1 MGRIEKNETC
11 TLNNS
16 LTLYRYYNDD
26 GTTGGWVRCEENVV
40 DSYLGED
47 VYIISEEAR
56 VINSSIYSK
65 SIIQNDTVI
74 EGCGIGRINVTEES
88 TGIRLINIT
97 LIEALF
103 AQCRDISIIKSGFE
117 EEGIRFVDVHSFLA
131 NNCNFLS
138 NGAIKNC
145 KNVELVN
152 CRIKTELDDANT
164 FIAVDS
170 KSDKEGLCTFSE
182 EWNKVIVENNG
193 YD

>member
-47 VYIISEEAR
+47 VHIISEEAR

-103 AQCRDISIIKSGFE
+103 AQCRNISIIKSGFK
-117 EEGIRFVDVHSFLA
+117 EEGIRFVDVQSFLA

-145 KNVELVN
+145 KNVVLVN
-152 CRIKTELDDANT
+152 CRIKTELDDVNT

-170 KSDKEGLCTFSE
+170 ESDRDGLRTFSE
-182 EWNKVIVENNG
+182 EWIKVIVEN
-193 YD
+193 YEHD

>member
-47 VYIISEEAR
+47 VHIISEEAR

-88 TGIRLINIT
+88 TGIRLINTT
-97 LIEALF
+97 LIEAMF
-103 AQCRDISIIKSGFE
+103 ARCENVSIIQSGFK
-117 EEGIRFVDVHSFLA
+117 EEGIRFVDVKSFLA
-131 NNCNFLS
+131 NNCDFLS
-138 NGAIKNC
+138 NGSIKNC
-145 KNVELVN
+145 KNVVLVD
-152 CRIKTELDDANT
+152 CEIRIELDDINT

-170 KSDKEGLCTFSE
+170 ESDKEGSCTFSE
-182 EWNKVIVENNG
+182 EWVKVIVEDNEYN
-193 YD
+193 

>member
-1 MGRIEKNETC
+1 MGKIEKNETC
-11 TLNNS
+11 TVNNK
-16 LTLYRYYNDD
+16 LILYRYYNDD

-74 EGCGIGRINVTEES
+74 GGCGIGRINVTEES
-88 TGIRLINIT
+88 TGIRLINVT

-103 AQCRDISIIKSGFE
+103 AQCRNISIIKSGFK
-117 EEGIRFVDVHSFLA
+117 EEGIRFVDVKSFLA

-145 KNVELVN
+145 KNVVLVD
-152 CRIKTELDDANT
+152 CEIRTELDDVNT

-170 KSDKEGLCTFSE
+170 ESDKEGSCTFSE
-182 EWNKVIVENNG
+182 KWIKVIVEDNEYN
-193 YD
+193 

>member
-47 VYIISEEAR
+47 VHIISEEAR

-65 SIIQNDTVI
+65 SIIQNDTII
-74 EGCGIGRINVTEES
+74 EGCGIGRINVTGES
-88 TGIRLINIT
+88 TGIRLIGVN
-97 LIEALF
+97 LIEVMF
-103 AQCRDISIIKSGFE
+103 ANCENVSIVESGFK
-117 EEGIRFVDVHSFLA
+117 EEGIRFVDVKSFLA

-145 KNVELVN
+145 KNVVLVD
-152 CRIKTELDDANT
+152 CEIKTELDDVNT

-170 KSDKEGLCTFSE
+170 ELDKEGSCTFSE
-182 EWNKVIVENNG
+182 EWIKVIVEDNEYN
-193 YD
+193 

>member
-1 MGRIEKNETC
+1 MGRVEKNETC
-11 TLNNS
+11 TLNNN

-47 VYIISEEAR
+47 VHIISEEAR

-74 EGCGIGRINVTEES
+74 EGCGIGRINITEES
-88 TGIRLINIT
+88 TGIRLIGVT
-97 LIEALF
+97 LIEAMF
-103 AQCRDISIIKSGFE
+103 ARCENVSIVESGFK
-117 EEGIRFVDVHSFLA
+117 EEGIRFVDVQSFLA

-145 KNVELVN
+145 KNVVLAN
-152 CRIKTELDDANT
+152 CEIRTELDDVNT

-170 KSDKEGLCTFSE
+170 ESDKEGSCTFSE
-182 EWNKVIVENNG
+182 KWIKVIVEDNEYN
-193 YD
+193 

>member
-1 MGRIEKNETC
+1 MGRVEKSETC
-11 TLNNS
+11 TLNNN

-26 GTTGGWVRCEENVV
+26 GTTGGWVRREENVV
-40 DSYLGED
+40 DSYLGEE

-65 SIIQNDTVI
+65 SIIQSDTVI

-88 TGIRLINIT
+88 TGIRLINVT
-97 LIEALF
+97 LIEVLF
-103 AQCRDISIIKSGFE
+103 AQCRNISIIKSGFK
-117 EEGIRFVDVHSFLA
+117 EEGIRFVDVQSFLA

-145 KNVELVN
+145 KNVVLVN

>member
-1 MGRIEKNETC
+1 MGRVEKNETC
-11 TLNNS
+11 TLNNN

-26 GTTGGWVRCEENVV
+26 GTTGGWARCEENVV

-88 TGIRLINIT
+88 TGIRLINVT

-103 AQCRDISIIKSGFE
+103 AQCRNISIIKSGFK
-117 EEGIRFVDVHSFLA
+117 EEGIRFVDVKSFLA

-145 KNVELVN
+145 KNVVLVD
-152 CRIKTELDDANT
+152 CDIRTELDDVNT

-170 KSDKEGLCTFSE
+170 ESDKEGSCTFSE
-182 EWNKVIVENNG
+182 KWIKVIVEDNEYN
-193 YD
+193 